1 MQVRRYF
8 TCFLFFLF
16 YFYILLSIPA
26 FSGGFALSHSN
37 ALQVADVKA
46 KIAKINAEDKK
57 NVESIALIFNDN
69 HLENDKTVGE
79 SKVENDNVVYLAYKK
94 DGTQIFHFI
103 LPKCAG
109 LTEFF
114 RF

>member
-1 MQVRRYF
+1 M
-8 TCFLFFLF
+8 
-16 YFYILLSIPA
+16 
-26 FSGGFALSHSN
+26 
-37 ALQVADVKA
+37 KA